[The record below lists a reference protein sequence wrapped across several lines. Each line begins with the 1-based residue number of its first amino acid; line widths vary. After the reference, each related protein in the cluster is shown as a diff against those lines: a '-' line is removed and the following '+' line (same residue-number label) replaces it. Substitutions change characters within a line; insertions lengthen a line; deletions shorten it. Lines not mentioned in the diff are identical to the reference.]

1 MFDDVV
7 FIDVQYRDKD
17 ADPQLPPTRRVTLNK
32 TNNELD

>member
-17 ADPQLPPTRRVTLNK
+17 ADPQLPPTRRRYFK
-32 TNNELD
+32 